1 MASTPAGD
9 FGGRWMSV
17 AQGAMTINEISPL
30 DLAFLCLERQAA
42 PMHIGAV
49 AVFAADGGVDAARVV
64 GLLAE
69 RAQRTP
75 RLRLRARASWWG
87 QTWEE
92 QPDFDAEAHLHAHHL
107 PHPGGRDEL
116 AGLVSELFTEP
127 LDLSRPLW
135 EGHVIT
141 GLDGDRF
148 AVVVK
153 LHHAMADGATA
164 IEIGLGLL
172 DGFDPA
178 SHTPPRDAS
187 ASWVGLARSAR
198 EALAGPHRMLRAARA
213 MTQQATE
220 VVDITSA
227 MLRHARL
234 PEPGSPMAAPL
245 SAAKRVALL
254 PLRMPDLLR
263 IRERHGGTTNDV
275 LLAVV
280 TGALRRWL
288 ATRGHPV
295 DNLSLRALVPVNHR
309 PRTRGQ
315 IGNQLSGYL
324 CDLPVGE
331 ADPAVRLRA
340 IRDAMDRNKAAGPHR
355 GPGAFP
361 VLAGRVLPPVHR
373 VLTPALAG
381 VASLLFDTVVTNVPL
396 PGVPVALDGARLREL
411 YPLAPLAAGHAVA
424 IAASRYRDTMHVG
437 IHANRAALPDIEKLT
452 EAVPYAVVELDD
464 AAAR

>member
-1 MASTPAGD
+1 
-9 FGGRWMSV
+9 
-17 AQGAMTINEISPL
+17 MTINEISPL
-30 DLAFLCLERQAA
+30 DLAFLCLERQTA
-42 PMHIGAV
+42 PMHIAAV
-49 AVFAADGGVDAARVV
+49 AVFAADGDMDSARVK

-87 QTWEE
+87 HAWEE
-92 QPDFDAEAHLHAHHL
+92 QPGFHAETHVFTHHL
-107 PHPGGRDEL
+107 PHPGGREEL
-116 AGLVSELFTEP
+116 AGLVSELVTEP

-135 EGHVIT
+135 AAHVIG

-148 AVVVK
+148 AVMVK
-153 LHHAMADGATA
+153 LHHALADGATA
-164 IEIGLGLL
+164 IELGLGLL

-178 SHTPPRDAS
+178 PGAALRDGATPAGSGPS
-187 ASWVGLARSAR
+187 PW
-198 EALAGPHRMLRAARA
+198 EALLGPQRMLRALRTATR
-213 MTQQATE
+213 QAGE
-220 VVDITSA
+220 AVDIASA

-234 PEPGSPMAAPL
+234 PEAGSAMAAPA

-288 ATRGHPV
+288 DTRGHPV
-295 DNLSLRALVPVNHR
+295 DELSLRALVPVNHR
-309 PRTRGQ
+309 PRTRGR

-331 ADPAVRLRA
+331 ADPVARLRA
-340 IRDAMDRNKAAGPHR
+340 IRETMDCNKAAGPHR

-361 VLAGRVLPPVHR
+361 MVASRFLPPVNR
-373 VLTPALAG
+373 MLTPMLAG
-381 VASLLFDTVVTNVPL
+381 GASLLFDTVVTNVPL
-396 PGVPVALDGARLREL
+396 PGVPVSLAGARLCEL
-411 YPLAPLAAGHAVA
+411 YPLAPLAAGQTLS
-424 IAASRYRDTMHVG
+424 IAASRYRDTMHIGV
-437 IHANRAALPDIEKLT
+437 HANRAALPDIEKLT